1 MTNPMPEAVTG
12 DLIRW
17 ARQVLSS
24 AGGADEETAAWAA
37 ELAGLS
43 VPPDGPAEVDT
54 SGLTPDLRSFL
65 GTLAESSVSPGL
77 ALEEV
82 EPHPG
87 PERWPD
93 APVPAEDPVD
103 EVPRHY
109 LDGQHCLFLSVDIE
123 SFGREQREPLLH
135 RLRVILDVA
144 ARLAGWEEPVA
155 AEQAGDGVLYLV
167 PEGVDRSSLG
177 LWVRCLVAELPRHVP
192 PHALALWI
200 GRRRPEEWESR
211 WATRGSRGVRRL
223 LASRREPAIGR
234 FVPGAPVVAVEEEVF
249 TALGGRAGRVLGIA
263 GDGWYRFEG
272 PPGRGGYWAAALP
285 GVAGASGAGPGTSSG
300 APSELLL
307 LGELVGRVRELVCAL
322 IRDRAGGRR
331 PWPSLL
337 EELKGFAVTLA
348 LLDQL
353 VALPDPLSLRELS
366 GQVSTAVRELDE
378 FGLTGRAA
386 CAESAERRLFG
397 LVLLL
402 GPVVPEGGGP
412 SVAGPP
418 APPVPQV
425 SRLRR
430 SGLQL
435 TTPSMRAMHSDD
447 RFV

>member
-24 AGGADEETAAWAA
+24 AGGADAETAAWAA

-93 APVPAEDPVD
+93 ARALEVAPMEDVSF
-103 EVPRHY
+103 HH
-109 LDGQHCLFLSVDIE
+109 LDGQ
-123 SFGREQREPLLH
+123 RRLL
-135 RLRVILDVA
+135 VTLDVKFFGAERQEPFLRWVAAILEAA
-144 ARLAGWEEPVA
+144 ARLVGWEEPAA
-155 AEQAGDGVLYLV
+155 AEQAGDGVLYLL
-167 PEGVDRSSLG
+167 PERVDRPSLG
-177 LWVRCLVAELPRHVP
+177 LWVRHLVAELPRHVP
-192 PHALALWI
+192 PQALALWI
-200 GRRRPEEWESR
+200 GRRGSEEWEDQWVRSSR
-211 WATRGSRGVRRL
+211 RVRSLVARRESAAGRLAPGL
-223 LASRREPAIGR
+223 LA
-234 FVPGAPVVAVEEEVF
+234 VVVEEEVF
-249 TALGGRAGRVLGIA
+249 AGLGGRAGRVLGIA

-300 APSELLL
+300 APPELLL

-425 SRLRR
+425 PRLRR